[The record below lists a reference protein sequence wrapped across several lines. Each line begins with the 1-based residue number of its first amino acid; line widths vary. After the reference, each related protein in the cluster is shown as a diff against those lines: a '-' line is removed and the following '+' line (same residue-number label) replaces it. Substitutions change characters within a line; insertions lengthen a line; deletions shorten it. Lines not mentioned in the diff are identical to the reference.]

1 MLSREFSLSLQVRTF
16 NKTQFLSLVK
26 KLNLAIHYWSTLVI
40 RKRFAY
46 TVSSFDKD
54 VFQILDSELFIDK
67 VAQKKIQIVPSAV
80 AFKLDHAFLFR
91 FDIFRY

>member
-16 NKTQFLSLVK
+16 GKTRFLSLVK
-26 KLNLAIHYWSTLVI
+26 KLNLAMHDWSRLVI

-54 VFQILDSELFIDK
+54 VFHIFDSELFIDK

-80 AFKLDHAFLFR
+80 AFEPDNMFPLH